1 MVLSIFC
8 RARRIWTPFGAYVS
22 NEVWLDYLEF
32 EKDYKDGTK
41 HNETDGYYE
50 GPSSFEPNIE

>member
-1 MVLSIFC
+1 
-8 RARRIWTPFGAYVS
+8 
-22 NEVWLDYLEF
+22 LDYLEF